1 MCGFSEGVVRSWRDG
16 RSDPSRTRCMALAKG
31 LGVSLLW
38 VVAGEGPMQSS
49 REKTAM
55 KPAQST
61 EAQSRQMDPQRLSAA
76 IEVLESTLK
85 LAGAD
90 PSIARN
96 SDLLADYYEL
106 LGHTDPVQRAR
117 IAAVLNQ
124 RVMER
129 VRSNE
134 KVA

>member
-1 MCGFSEGVVRSWRDG
+1 
-16 RSDPSRTRCMALAKG
+16 MALAKG